1 MIFLTFFMLNLIQNL
16 FLLSFFFFFFHTK
29 LMIFLTFFMLNLIQ
43 NLFFFFFL
51 FFFQYHS
58 DIGSDV
64 YDDMYNQFSQGD
76 SNCNSIDQSKSPQIM
91 QVKHLGK

>member
-1 MIFLTFFMLNLIQNL
+1 M
-16 FLLSFFFFFFHTK
+16 
-29 LMIFLTFFMLNLIQ
+29 
-43 NLFFFFFL
+43 
-51 FFFQYHS
+51 QYHS

-64 YDDMYNQFSQGD
+64 YDDMYNHFSQGD